1 MNHSRKINSHL
12 SDNPLISDF
21 INKFGSI
28 SLSEL
33 NQKADMLERI
43 DNKYILDALE
53 LSKCGAALSD
63 SFDILEIDWLKDF
76 TYETTYFDTPE
87 HLCYFEHQ
95 REKRLIFKVR
105 TRSYLDSSETYLEL
119 KLEDRR
125 ERTIKKRL
133 KYAPDQS
140 QILTEEAY
148 AFIQKHFKNYY
159 KRDFSYTLSPSLTMR
174 YQRIT
179 LVAKEWG
186 ERLTIDFGL
195 DFSSLISHS
204 EYHAPPEFIIIEAK
218 SSHGH
223 GIADKIFRNEKHRS
237 TGCSKFCLS
246 KILTWDVK
254 KANRF
259 LPILRK
265 YFSHSL
271 PPYLCSQFNKVH

>member
-1 MNHSRKINSHL
+1 MNHSRKIVTPSQG
-12 SDNPLISDF
+12 SDITLFTNIFEP
-21 INKFGSI
+21 I
-28 SLSEL
+28 SLVEL
-33 NQKADMLERI
+33 NEKADMLERI
-43 DNKYILDALE
+43 DNKYILNAEE
-53 LSKCGAALSD
+53 LSKCGNALKE
-63 SFDILEIDWLKDF
+63 SFDILEINGLRSF

-105 TRSYLDSSETYLEL
+105 TRSYIDSGETYLEL

-133 KYAPDQS
+133 KYIPENSKQ
-140 QILTEEAY
+140 LTDEAY
-148 AFIQKHFKNYY
+148 AFIQKHYKNYY
-159 KRDFSYTLSPSLTMR
+159 KKDFLYSLIPSLTMT
-174 YQRIT
+174 YKRIT

-186 ERLTIDFGL
+186 ERLTIDFAL
-195 DFSSLISHS
+195 HFSSFIWNGQ
-204 EYHAPPEFIIIEAK
+204 YHAPSDFIIIEAK

-223 GIADKIFRNEKHRS
+223 GIADKIFRSEKHRS

-246 KILTWDVK
+246 KILTGDVK

-265 YFSHSL
+265 HFAHSL
-271 PPYLCSQFNKVH
+271 PSYLRSQYHKVS